1 MNVSKCQSIAEFM
14 YYLMIPVDNN
24 TSVQD
29 AILHKLHSSCTDL
42 HETLVGMWIWDLDEY
57 SILIVNYLNAVT
69 MVI

>member
-1 MNVSKCQSIAEFM
+1 MNVNKCQSIAKFM

-42 HETLVGMWIWDLDEY
+42 HETLVGM
-57 SILIVNYLNAVT
+57 
-69 MVI
+69 